1 LVNLE
6 GLVSKRRDR
15 AYRGG
20 RCTHWI
26 KVKNPGVAGDESR
39 GGNRLVAVTERSTIA
54 SETVALTFDTSERA
68 VTALR
73 AV

>member
-1 LVNLE
+1 MGLE

-26 KVKNPGVAGDESR
+26 KVKNPASLAMNR
-39 GGNRLVAVTERSTIA
+39 CGGNRLVAVTERSTIA
-54 SETVALTFDTSERA
+54 SELSRWRSTHR
-68 VTALR
+68 R
-73 AV
+73 QP